1 MPETERPDEHEGHAF
16 VASGSHAG
24 RPGSWLAV
32 IMILIGFTVGG
43 VGLCLGPSWILI
55 GVGIGLMVIGGV
67 IAMAV
72 DIFSDVIVDSR
83 RDVPAQE
90 HHSPFERHRLRIE
103 HHRAERRIEHP
114 AEHRHEA

>member
-1 MPETERPDEHEGHAF
+1 MPPYTVIPPQPPIAVREPQGGAMPETERPDEHEGHAF

-24 RPGSWLAV
+24 RRGSWLAV

-72 DIFSDVIVDSR
+72 DIFS
-83 RDVPAQE
+83 
-90 HHSPFERHRLRIE
+90 
-103 HHRAERRIEHP
+103 
-114 AEHRHEA
+114 